1 MDELLADLR
10 AANTARLRAGLPQI
24 EPGTVRFCVC
34 EGCEAVIAAG
44 SHLPLHCAEHAAF
57 QRAPPTAVHFAD
69 GDGAA
74 YEAADGIVRQAHSK
88 SVAGVDFY
96 KGKGKASNPR
106 VNPKYKAAS
115 KSRAGGGEGGTEV
128 EMTRG
133 VARNLVRTNSVDNP
147 VGAGA
152 ASATAVAGMKLA
164 L

>member
-1 MDELLADLR
+1 MDDLLADLR

-34 EGCEAVIAAG
+34 EGCEAVIAAS

-57 QRAPPTAVHFAD
+57 QRAPPTAAHFAD
-69 GDGAA
+69 DDGAA
-74 YEAADGIVRQAHSK
+74 EAADGVVRQAHSK

-96 KGKGKASNPR
+96 KGKGKAPNPR
-106 VNPKYKAAS
+106 VNPKYKAP
-115 KSRAGGGEGGTEV
+115 KSRAGGGGGGTEV

-133 VARNLVRTNSVDNP
+133 LARSLVRTNSVDNP
-147 VGAGA
+147 VAAGA

>member
-1 MDELLADLR
+1 MR
-10 AANTARLRAGLPQI
+10 RGYTYT
-24 EPGTVRFCVC
+24 PG
-34 EGCEAVIAAG
+34 VITYCAG
-44 SHLPLHCAEHAAF
+44 SPSI
-57 QRAPPTAVHFAD
+57 R
-69 GDGAA
+69 
-74 YEAADGIVRQAHSK
+74 GIVRQAHSK

-115 KSRAGGGEGGTEV
+115 KSRAGGGEGNTEV
-128 EMTRG
+128 EMTGG